1 MAIGMK
7 HLERIALEEY
17 FAKRYEELIREA
29 YYRYCEFFCI
39 ADEED
44 SRKNA
49 FTKEELATSI
59 SLRIEHADGL
69 CEMAVQIFGK
79 SAYELSKEI
88 DEKIRN
94 EWHIETNK
102 SKLYLEMVQ
111 FLRGW

>member
-1 MAIGMK
+1 MAIEMK

-17 FAKRYEELIREA
+17 FAKRYESLIRDA
-29 YYRYCEFFCI
+29 YYKYCEFFCV
-39 ADEED
+39 ADED
-44 SRKNA
+44 NPDKD
-49 FTKEELATSI
+49 FDKGELATSI
-59 SLRIEHADGL
+59 LCELETSDGL

-94 EWHIETNK
+94 EWHVETDKSMLRIEM
-102 SKLYLEMVQ
+102 LQ

>member
-1 MAIGMK
+1 MAIEMK

-17 FAKRYEELIREA
+17 FAKRYENLIRDA
-29 YYRYCEFFCI
+29 YYKYCEYFCV
-39 ADEED
+39 ADED
-44 SRKNA
+44 NPDKD
-49 FTKEELATSI
+49 FDKGELATSI
-59 SLRIEHADGL
+59 SALCEHADGL

-102 SKLYLEMVQ
+102 SALHLEMLQ